1 MKMPEVAGVCP
12 VSAVS
17 LALAR
22 FSVYSRLPVKSKL
35 QGMLLFGSLQF
46 EAMMLELLELQKI
59 KPWRVLELP
68 EFMRKI
74 QKDHFFEVC
83 VRM

>member
-1 MKMPEVAGVCP
+1 MKMPEVVGVCP

-17 LALAR
+17 LALAK
-22 FSVYSRLPVKSKL
+22 FSAYSRLPVKPEL
-35 QGMLLFGSLQF
+35 DGVLLFGSLQF
-46 EAMMLELLELQKI
+46 EAMMLELLELEKI

-74 QKDHFFEVC
+74 QKDHFFEVS